1 MKNGKEGTSLDLA
14 GILTMGLVLVIVG
27 GVLGFGLGV
36 WQAPNVRPDLAAP
49 SVDPRVQFYR
59 GAYDVCVYMI
69 TSVFQAPVDAVRIE
83 CAEKVVPEMATSDW
97 YESESVGYVP
107 PP

>member
-1 MKNGKEGTSLDLA
+1 MRNGKEGTSLDLA

-49 SVDPRVQFYR
+49 QVDPRSEFYR
-59 GAYDVCVYMI
+59 GAFDACVRFGTDVFSAPEADARMI
-69 TSVFQAPVDAVRIE
+69 CNETVIKMAV
-83 CAEKVVPEMATSDW
+83 SDW
-97 YESESVGYVP
+97 YETESKDYIAP
-107 PP
+107 P